1 MAALSDIRYIVF
13 GVQFNHSFKLLDY
26 WGEIA
31 DDILYKS
38 EYFGCE
44 FFSNIS
50 THYTTER
57 SLNNPNTG
65 NFLNLSSNNLVF
77 KYNLPSNKVFDSEYD
92 YFCVRVNKYL
102 VEKILSKYNLV
113 IRRVGVVFACALDKN
128 EMLKFARRYFKD
140 DMQGITDF
148 RFAQKEATS
157 SGQLWHGTQDYI
169 NKIFTVGMIDD
180 VEKFKGVTYDFQL
193 YYEPLM
199 PDIRKPCP
207 VFLKKGLEYFKKDIL
222 G

>member
-65 NFLNLSSNNLVF
+65 KFMNL
-77 KYNLPSNKVFDSEYD
+77 
-92 YFCVRVNKYL
+92 
-102 VEKILSKYNLV
+102 
-113 IRRVGVVFACALDKN
+113 
-128 EMLKFARRYFKD
+128 
-140 DMQGITDF
+140 
-148 RFAQKEATS
+148 
-157 SGQLWHGTQDYI
+157 
-169 NKIFTVGMIDD
+169 
-180 VEKFKGVTYDFQL
+180 
-193 YYEPLM
+193 
-199 PDIRKPCP
+199 
-207 VFLKKGLEYFKKDIL
+207 
-222 G
+222 